1 MGAKWQSKK
10 ELYTILTTTG
20 NLYLQPIA
28 YANQNYLRQIW
39 TGDKHYI
46 KWFDV
51 KVVKVPQ
58 IKGLEVANILSFA
71 SMHTDVHKYLP
82 EYEYK
87 KEPSRDWI
95 WNLVNT
101 LINDEF
107 QEYIQDKVCKRE
119 SELIKNKNLKVCAT
133 PEIIDIIKRSKA
145 VSTSKGKSHFLL
157 RSVINKKSKKQ
168 EELKKQKEE
177 ADSKYLNELH
187 NKLEEMKNTIKGF
200 EEMNE
205 EAFENKGKLV
215 KLYQLG
221 IIDSDGEPKEEQD

>member
-1 MGAKWQSKK
+1 M
-10 ELYTILTTTG
+10 
-20 NLYLQPIA
+20 
-28 YANQNYLRQIW
+28 
-39 TGDKHYI
+39 
-46 KWFDV
+46 
-51 KVVKVPQ
+51 
-58 IKGLEVANILSFA
+58 
-71 SMHTDVHKYLP
+71 
-82 EYEYK
+82 
-87 KEPSRDWI
+87 
-95 WNLVNT
+95 NT